1 MSTAFSNSQS
11 NNSAH
16 ASRSLEGLIAQAN
29 AAHNA
34 GVFETTQVD
43 FSSLM
48 ASSGLMASPGSS
60 RLIRF
65 YERALVGLPVAACLG
80 IMVGIT
86 SMMGG
91 PTGQSSSVFVSGDSA
106 VSTLGLNEVGL
117 NDAAGLNQMMQAA
130 GSGII
135 GSFEAV
141 TQCFAGPGEAVSSDC
156 GFADLDSDGDVDLA
170 DLGSYQQ
177 QVALVN

>member
-1 MSTAFSNSQS
+1 MSTAFNNSQS

-29 AAHNA
+29 AAHSA
-34 GVFETTQVD
+34 GVFETTRVD
-43 FSSLM
+43 FSSLI
-48 ASSGLMASPGSS
+48 ASPGSS

-117 NDAAGLNQMMQAA
+117 NDAAGLNGMVLNGMMQAA